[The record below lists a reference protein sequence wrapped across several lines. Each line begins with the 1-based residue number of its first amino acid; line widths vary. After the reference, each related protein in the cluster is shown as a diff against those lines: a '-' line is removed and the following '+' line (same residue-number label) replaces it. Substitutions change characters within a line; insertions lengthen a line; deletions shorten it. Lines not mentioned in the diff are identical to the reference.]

1 MIREQSEQSTYD
13 SKNIGIHLVQTKID
27 KDWNVDSL
35 AWEMPLPR
43 LATAWP
49 EVAQVSIPARSF
61 GKDGLDLLLKSQH
74 LQPLSLL
81 HLLHLSLQISLNHTF
96 FISRTRTIPIPI
108 APHRFFPTTTT
119 KEQQQN
125 QSPSSIPLQSTN
137 FFQNLQRSKPPD
149 APRGKKKIQSRT
161 IST

>member
-1 MIREQSEQSTYD
+1 MLREQSEQSTYD

-27 KDWNVDSL
+27 KDWNVDPL

-81 HLLHLSLQISLNHTF
+81 HLLNLSPQFLS
-96 FISRTRTIPIPI
+96 TIPSLYPGQGQFQSHLIYS
-108 APHRFFPTTTT
+108 FQQQ
-119 KEQQQN
+119 QQQN
-125 QSPSSIPLQSTN
+125 QTSIINPSPIHKLFKISS
-137 FFQNLQRSKPPD
+137 D
-149 APRGKKKIQSRT
+149 QSRQALRGEKEN
-161 IST
+161 SV